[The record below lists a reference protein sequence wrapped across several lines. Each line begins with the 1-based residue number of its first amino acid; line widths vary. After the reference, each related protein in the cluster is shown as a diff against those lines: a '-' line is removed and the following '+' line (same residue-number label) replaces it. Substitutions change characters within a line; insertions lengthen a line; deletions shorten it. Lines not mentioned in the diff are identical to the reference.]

1 MNELNKNA
9 SELSKISKENPF
21 RTPDNYFDDF
31 SARLRVKIDAEKSA
45 TLPKRTRLIQILKP
59 AFGLAASF
67 ALIFMLVYVP
77 LKTFMPHHV
86 ENVAANTEEYDTETG
101 ILNYIE
107 NIDESSFISLL
118 HETENDDTFSDDD
131 LALFVSSNFND
142 YELYENLQNQ

>member
-1 MNELNKNA
+1 MDKLKNNA
-9 SELSKISKENPF
+9 PELSKIKKENPF

-31 SARLRVKIDAEKSA
+31 SARLQMQIDAEKRA
-45 TLPKRTRLIQILKP
+45 KVPGKIRFIQILKP
-59 AFGLAASF
+59 ALGLAASF

-86 ENVAANTEEYDTETG
+86 ATLAENTEEYDTETG

-118 HETENDDTFSDDD
+118 NETDDDDNFTDDD
-131 LALFVSSNFND
+131 LALYVSANFND